1 MLVKKSL
8 GSARALSIDRHKLF
22 VRLKEIA
29 ASIKRRHAEVVAVYL
44 FGSHARQDAT
54 GKSDLDILI
63 VLSNSPEHILQRI
76 LRFRRFFDLEIPV
89 DILVYTEDEIEQAL
103 AEQNSFIRRALEEAI
118 SL

>member
-22 VRLKEIA
+22 VRLKE
-29 ASIKRRHAEVVAVYL
+29 
-44 FGSHARQDAT
+44 
-54 GKSDLDILI
+54 
-63 VLSNSPEHILQRI
+63 SPEHILQRI

-103 AEQNSFIRRALEEAI
+103 AEQNSFIRRALEEAV